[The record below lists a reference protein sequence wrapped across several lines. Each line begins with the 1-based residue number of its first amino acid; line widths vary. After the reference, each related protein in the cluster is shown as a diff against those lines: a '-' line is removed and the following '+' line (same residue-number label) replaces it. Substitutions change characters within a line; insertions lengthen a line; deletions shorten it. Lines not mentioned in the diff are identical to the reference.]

1 MCKYDSV
8 FGISYRL
15 GWWQSPRIFMY
26 IEGMHVGDVQNH
38 KHNINIHSLEKSI
51 LYLYLKV

>member
-8 FGISYRL
+8 LGIFL
-15 GWWQSPRIFMY
+15 QIGWWQSPRIFMY
-26 IEGMHVGDVQNH
+26 VEGMHVGDVQNH

-51 LYLYLKV
+51 LYLHLKV